1 MIDTMTLSRKMYLII
16 NLYSYS
22 LDDLKTLGRE
32 KNICPYFLARQM
44 LLYCDIVVFNYQVFN
59 NINQYLLDSK
69 VASLISSDLEKECIV
84 VFDEAHNIDSV
95 CIESLSVALDIKTIK
110 NAEKQIKMLNDKI
123 KDCEESKAEKL
134 KSEYLKL
141 VNELNSDDNSNND
154 NVNGG
159 EESLGVPVITNE
171 ILSEIVPGNI
181 RKAKHFI
188 DMLDMIISYIKDK
201 ICNSIVCEMETPLA
215 FRLSLLEVYFKN
227 NLIQNTGID
236 EKILRACSTRLS
248 SLLLTLEATDYDEY
262 YDLNKIADFC
272 TLVGTYLKGFMIIKE
287 AYNPYSKNNEI
298 IDPIYQL
305 CCLDASISIKHVFE
319 YFQSVIITSGTLSP
333 IEFYPKILD
342 FQPKVV
348 ECFEMTINRKCLCPL
363 VITKGSDMNLIS
375 TKYDERHDTSI
386 VRNYADLLLRL
397 SQTIPD
403 GIIWFFPS
411 YDYMEWMIGQWY
423 NMDLLSAVMK
433 YKLIFIETK
442 DVVETSLALNNYRR
456 ACDSG
461 RGGIFLSIARGKVA
475 EGVNF
480 DSHYGR
486 CVVICG
492 IPFLSSESKPLE
504 ARENYLRSEHNIS
517 ENEFYTFD
525 AMRQVF
531 IIILNRQHNVQVE

>member
-1 MIDTMTLSRKMYLII
+1 
-16 NLYSYS
+16 
-22 LDDLKTLGRE
+22 
-32 KNICPYFLARQM
+32 
-44 LLYCDIVVFNYQVFN
+44 
-59 NINQYLLDSK
+59 
-69 VASLISSDLEKECIV
+69 
-84 VFDEAHNIDSV
+84 
-95 CIESLSVALDIKTIK
+95 
-110 NAEKQIKMLNDKI
+110 
-123 KDCEESKAEKL
+123 
-134 KSEYLKL
+134 
-141 VNELNSDDNSNND
+141 
-154 NVNGG
+154 
-159 EESLGVPVITNE
+159 
-171 ILSEIVPGNI
+171 
-181 RKAKHFI
+181 
-188 DMLDMIISYIKDK
+188 
-201 ICNSIVCEMETPLA
+201 
-215 FRLSLLEVYFKN
+215 
-227 NLIQNTGID
+227 
-236 EKILRACSTRLS
+236 
-248 SLLLTLEATDYDEY
+248 
-262 YDLNKIADFC
+262 
-272 TLVGTYLKGFMIIKE
+272 MIIKE

-525 AMRQVF
+525 AMRQVYLYY
-531 IIILNRQHNVQVE
+531 IK